1 VEVDMPFNLS
11 FDSTVG
17 AVQQAALQTVANFFN
32 AHFTDPA
39 TIDISVSF
47 ANLGPGGLGASSF
60 SLVTHN
66 FSDITTALT
75 NDSTSADDATA
86 VASLPGTDPVTGT
99 HTWTM
104 TPAEEMALGLIPDN
118 GTASDGSVR
127 FSNTATF
134 DFDRTDGIAPGAFD
148 FFGVVAHEFTEIM
161 GRELNAVGNTVASGA
176 GDHPLDLFK
185 FSAAGAREFV
195 GTNAGY
201 FSIDGGATN
210 LDNFNT
216 ATNGDFGDWAA
227 SAGNDSFL
235 AFSSSGVVN
244 FVSLTDLRVMDV
256 IGWQVAETAPVVT
269 ALSAAVG
276 EDGPTLS
283 QGLLTGTSDADND
296 ILFVQNLDASV
307 TTVSTSTLT
316 QTLFLGSDYTL
327 SGSTISLTPTGFAKF
342 NGLSLGEHDT
352 ATFNYGVSDGITTT
366 PNTLTLTING
376 LNDNPTAAAI
386 AGNVNE
392 DGPAQTL
399 LAAFTD
405 PDRDDTHSFSI
416 DTTGTKGNVTN
427 NNDGTFSYD
436 PNGQFNSLGL
446 GQTAT
451 DTFAYIVTDNH
462 GASSTATATITVIG
476 QNDAPVIQTGGAG
489 DEATY
494 WVRVHNAAITT
505 VHATDV
511 DNGDVVTY
519 SIVGGKD
526 ASSFTIDAD
535 TGVLAFASLPK
546 QPHNAYTLQVQASDG
561 HPGGTDIQTIT
572 VNVTA
577 DKMAGDPANLLADT
591 FVFHD
596 KFGANT
602 VQNFDPAHDF
612 LQFDRGMFS
621 ADTAAAVLD
630 ASHDDHHGNV
640 VVDTHAGHLTLQG
653 VSLTQ
658 LASHS
663 SDFLFV

>member
-1 VEVDMPFNLS
+1 MSFNVT
-11 FDSTVG
+11 FDSSVN
-17 AVQQAALQTVANFFN
+17 AVQQAAVQAVANFFN
-32 AHFTDPA
+32 AHFIDPI
-39 TIDISVSF
+39 TVDINVSF
-47 ANLGPGGLGASSF
+47 ANIGGLGASSF
-60 SLVTHN
+60 SLVTHS

-86 VASLPGTDPVTGT
+86 VASLPGSDPVTGT
-99 HTWTM
+99 HSWTM

-127 FSNTATF
+127 FSSTANF
-134 DFDRTDGIAPGAFD
+134 DFDRTDGIAAGAFD

-201 FSIDGGATN
+201 FSIDGGTTN

-216 ATNGDFGDWAA
+216 ATNGDFGDWAG

-235 AFSSSGVVN
+235 AFSPSGVVN
-244 FVSLTDLRVMDV
+244 FVSLTDLREMDV
-256 IGWQVAETAPVVT
+256 IGWQVAESAPAVT
-269 ALSAAVG
+269 ALSGSVG
-276 EDGPTLS
+276 EDGPAFS

-296 ILFVQNLDASV
+296 VLFVQNLDASV
-307 TTVSTSTLT
+307 TTASTSTLT
-316 QTLFLGSDYTL
+316 QTLFLGLDYTL
-327 SGSTISLTPTGFAKF
+327 SGSTLALTPIGFAKF
-342 NGLSLGEHDT
+342 NGLSQGEQDT
-352 ATFNYGVSDGITTT
+352 ATFHYGVSDGITIT

-376 LNDNPTAAAI
+376 LNDDPTATAI
-386 AGNVNE
+386 AGSVDE
-392 DGPAQTL
+392 DGPALTL
-399 LAAFTD
+399 LADFTD

-416 DTTGTKGNVTN
+416 DTTGTKGSVTN

-436 PNGQFNSLGL
+436 PNGQFDSLAL
-446 GQTAT
+446 EQTAT
-451 DTFAYIVTDNH
+451 DTFTYTVADNH
-462 GASSTATATITVIG
+462 GASSTATATVTVIG

-489 DEATY
+489 DQASY
-494 WVRVHNAAITT
+494 WVRVHETAITT

-511 DNGDVVTY
+511 DNGDVVKY
-519 SIVGGKD
+519 SIIGGPD

-535 TGVLAFASLPK
+535 TGELAFASLPK

-561 HPGGTDIQTIT
+561 HPGGTDVQTIT
-572 VNVTA
+572 VNVAA
-577 DKMAGDPANLLADT
+577 DKMAGDQAHLLADT

-602 VQNFDPAHDF
+602 VQNFDLDHDF

-621 ADTAAAVLD
+621 TDTATAVLD
-630 ASHDDHHGNV
+630 AAHDDRHGNLV
-640 VVDTHAGHLTLQG
+640 IDTHAAHLTVQG
-653 VSLTQ
+653 VSLAG
-658 LASHS
+658 LAAHS
-663 SDFLFV
+663 NDILFV

>member
-1 VEVDMPFNLS
+1 MPFNVT
-11 FDSTVG
+11 FDSTVN
-17 AVQQAALQTVANFFN
+17 ATQQAAVQAVANFFN
-32 AHFTDPA
+32 AHFTDPV
-39 TIDISVSF
+39 TVDIGVSF
-47 ANLGPGGLGASSF
+47 ANLGPGGLGASSY
-60 SLVTHN
+60 SLPTHS
-66 FSDITTALT
+66 FSDITTALA

-86 VASLPGTDPVTGT
+86 VANLPSSDPDTST

-134 DFDRTDGIAPGAFD
+134 DFDRTDGITAGAFD

-161 GRELNAVGNTVASGA
+161 GRELNAVGNTAASGP

-185 FSAAGAREFV
+185 FSAANAPEFV

-210 LDNFNT
+210 LNNFNT

-235 AFSSSGVVN
+235 AFSPSGVVN

-256 IGWQVAETAPVVT
+256 IGWQVAETAPAVA
-269 ALSAAVG
+269 ALSATVG
-276 EDGPTLS
+276 EDGPTFS
-283 QGLLTGTSDADND
+283 QGLLTGASDAEND
-296 ILFVQNLDASV
+296 ILFVQNLATSV
-307 TTVSTSTLT
+307 TTVSTSAQA
-316 QTLFLGSDYTL
+316 QTLFLGSDYVR
-327 SGSTISLTPTGFAKF
+327 SGSTISLTSTGFAKF

-352 ATFNYGVSDGITTT
+352 ATFNYGVSDGITIT
-366 PNTLTLTING
+366 PDTLTLTING
-376 LNDNPTAAAI
+376 LNDDPSAAAI
-386 AGNVNE
+386 AGSVSE
-392 DGPAQTL
+392 DGPALTL
-399 LAAFTD
+399 SGDFTD
-405 PDRDDTHSFSI
+405 PDRDDTHSFSVN
-416 DTTGTKGNVTN
+416 TAGTKGSVTN

-436 PNGQFNSLGL
+436 PNGQFDSLGL
-446 GQTAT
+446 GQTAN
-451 DTFAYIVTDNH
+451 DTFAYTVTDNH
-462 GASSTATATITVIG
+462 GASSTATATVTVIG
-476 QNDAPVIQTGGAG
+476 QNDAPVIQTGGGG

-494 WVRVHNAAITT
+494 WVRVHNTAITT
-505 VHATDV
+505 IHATDV

-519 SIVGGKD
+519 SIVGGQD
-526 ASSFTIDAD
+526 ASSFTIDAN

-561 HPGGTDIQTIT
+561 HPAGTDVQAIT

-577 DKMAGDPANLLADT
+577 DKMAGDQANLLADT

-602 VQNFDPAHDF
+602 VQHFDPAHDF
-612 LQFDRGMFS
+612 LQFDRGMFA
-621 ADTAAAVLD
+621 ADTATAVLD

-640 VVDTHAGHLTLQG
+640 VIDTHAGHLTLQG
-653 VSLTQ
+653 VSLTD
-658 LASHS
+658 LAAHS